1 MDAREVRREVGARGV
16 EVRSLSVSY
25 GENKVFSDFD
35 ITFPAGEISVVMGG
49 SGVGKSTLL
58 GAIAGLVPYGGE
70 VIRPSGGIS
79 YIFQKD
85 RLIPSISV
93 RKNLDLV
100 LRKVFRDK
108 EERSERIAEMLKR
121 LEIGDKA
128 EKYPTELSGGE
139 SLRVAMARAF
149 LFPSEVLLMDEPFR
163 ALDIGLKL
171 RLFEELFGLLEES
184 RRTVVYVTHDPEE
197 CLRAADGWTVLAG
210 APARIAGE
218 GRISLPKEARVA
230 GADRLDEERAALTAL
245 LSDKIP
251 PAGKFA

>member
-1 MDAREVRREVGARGV
+1 MDAREVKREVGARGV

-108 EERSERIAEMLKR
+108 AERSERIAEMLKR

-163 ALDIGLKL
+163 ALDIGLKF
-171 RLFEELFGLLEES
+171 RLLNALEELLAS
-184 RRTVVYVTHDPEE
+184 SPRTVIYVTHDVDE
-197 CLRAADGWTVLAG
+197 CLLAADRWTVLAG
-210 APARIAGE
+210 SPAHIAGE
-218 GRISLPKEARVA
+218 GEIALPRGERKVSSAELSAVRAELMRLLEA
-230 GADRLDEERAALTAL
+230 E
-245 LSDKIP
+245 
-251 PAGKFA
+251 